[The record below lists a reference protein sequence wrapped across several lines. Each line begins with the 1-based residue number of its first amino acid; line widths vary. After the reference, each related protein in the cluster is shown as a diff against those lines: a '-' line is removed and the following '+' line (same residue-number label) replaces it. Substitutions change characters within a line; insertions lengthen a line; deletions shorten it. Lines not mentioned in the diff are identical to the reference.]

1 MFPCPLL
8 LCENKGT
15 SSENGKKKK
24 PSCSDKDIAWLF
36 FVCLLARF
44 FCSYTQII
52 INLQNLFLWKNN
64 NNKKTNLVGQGKCSN
79 YFKKNNNKKTKTDTI
94 KLKT

>member
-15 SSENGKKKK
+15 SSENEKKK
-24 PSCSDKDIAWLF
+24 PSCSDKDIVWLF
-36 FVCLLARF
+36 FVCLFARF

-52 INLQNLFLWKNN
+52 INLQNLFLRQKQQQQKNKPSWAGKMQQLLQKKQQQK
-64 NNKKTNLVGQGKCSN
+64 NKN
-79 YFKKNNNKKTKTDTI
+79 
-94 KLKT
+94 

>member
-15 SSENGKKKK
+15 SSENEKKK
-24 PSCSDKDIAWLF
+24 PSCSDKDIVWLF
-36 FVCLLARF
+36 FVCLFARF

-52 INLQNLFLWKNN
+52 INLQNLFLRQKQQQQKN
-64 NNKKTNLVGQGKCSN
+64 KPSWAGKMQQLLQ
-79 YFKKNNNKKTKTDTI
+79 KNNNKKTKTDTI